1 MRYRYHQTKL
11 SYHSLILPIVCFSD
25 HISSYSNLICNIET
39 GAWLGHDG
47 FQWPGSGDFFHLL
60 HHRHFDCNY
69 GWPGGHLDWLFGTFV
84 ANKEDVSKIWGRNK

>member
-1 MRYRYHQTKL
+1 MHPVEVMLYY
-11 SYHSLILPIVCFSD
+11 SAALIPVAFGLHPFFALGVFVDCAI
-25 HISSYSNLICNIET
+25 

-84 ANKEDVSKIWGRNK
+84 ASKEDVTKIWGRDID

>member
-1 MRYRYHQTKL
+1 MLYSKSNQLSNQILISKL
-11 SYHSLILPIVCFSD
+11 L
-25 HISSYSNLICNIET
+25 

-84 ANKEDVSKIWGRNK
+84 ASKEDVSKIWGRHD

>member
-1 MRYRYHQTKL
+1 MVIFYSKSNQLSNQILISKL
-11 SYHSLILPIVCFSD
+11 L
-25 HISSYSNLICNIET
+25 

-84 ANKEDVSKIWGRNK
+84 ANKEEVSKIWGRRD